1 MPFSDPRSAGIIP
14 DSWNHDKSANMIP
27 KEDNNNQILLRI
39 YLSHDGFNLIHSAG
53 NCGT

>member
-1 MPFSDPRSAGIIP
+1 MPFSDPRLAGRIP

-27 KEDNNNQILLRI
+27 KEDNNNQMVLRI
-39 YLSHDGFNLIHSAG
+39 YLSHHGFNLIHSAG